1 MEGLMNKKYFPTVFL
16 LGTFFFFALQVYSPA
31 DGLKTPAEE
40 SRYTKYS
47 QHEEIAQFLSY
58 LDDLSPEATVQ
69 VIGKT
74 RETEELP
81 SQDLFLIIVSEEK
94 AASPKSLNRGKPTIL
109 IVASQHGNE
118 QSAKEAALWIVRDL
132 AVGELKPLLKQAN
145 FLIIPQANPYGNW
158 FDRRRNEQDLD
169 LNRDHVK
176 LESEE
181 VRAIHHVFRAWM
193 PEVTLD
199 VHERGDNYYRVALGC
214 VSNVNIHPR
223 LQEFSRQRVL
233 AEVEKNLAKRR
244 ITFHEY
250 LVTDEIKS
258 DPTALIGYRKEDLAG
273 VEETKRFST
282 TDLNDCRNS
291 LGIYETLSFIQEG
304 ASRHDLETLEQ
315 RTGWQYQGI
324 RSFVEAVGRYGE
336 EIVGLVRDLRSRL
349 LEKAK
354 IFSADDPV
362 HLWMVFV
369 QDEKNPILTIKAF
382 EQVESPVAGILKVDK
397 KAGEAVLDSELE
409 PSPYPSKYKVLTEVI
424 KNWFPD
430 VIPTLNVSRPVGYLI
445 PGKDRDVIENL
456 LAHGLEVEIF
466 SADKA
471 LEVEAY
477 TVSEVIPSKY
487 DYLPPEKI
495 EVEKKMLGIVAKKG
509 DYFVS
514 CGQAG
519 ANLIPNLLE
528 PQSQYG
534 LICYR
539 LFKLGPDKGDN
550 FAFYRILKPEGLPLV
565 PYQPWKR

>member
-1 MEGLMNKKYFPTVFL
+1 MNKKYFPTVFL